1 MKGKEKGY
9 GSASFN
15 GRSAGFRCFG
25 SMGILPKM
33 AFVLVHPKH
42 KLADQNTRPFPTAT
56 FAAFSSLHLISCSII
71 SPSSASWLIPGL
83 NATATAC
90 LTALWHFGTLALS
103 GESMRECQSVKVP
116 KCHHNFFSYTPRR
129 SFFRNGSSSPTSNM
143 RKAVRRDMPMTS
155 ATARA

>member
-1 MKGKEKGY
+1 M
-9 GSASFN
+9 
-15 GRSAGFRCFG
+15 GRQV
-25 SMGILPKM
+25 SMGEVPDSGALAQW
-33 AFVLVHPKH
+33 AFCQKWLSFWCI
-42 KLADQNTRPFPTAT
+42 QNTNLPTRIPVL
-56 FAAFSSLHLISCSII
+56 FLRQRLPVFLSLHLISCSII

-90 LTALWHFGTLALS
+90 LTALWHFGTIR
-103 GESMRECQSVKVP
+103 GVNERVPKCQSVKVP